1 MKLTKRSPSGKRN
14 GVRYKSLEVI
24 MRERIFPLILIYAL
38 LMGSISSCSTVRA
51 IYGIPEPQESEAS
64 IRKKITSAV
73 DKASAEIIKSLPS
86 GVRLAVLG
94 GSSAGNDREIV
105 ISYLKSQG
113 NSDNQARSSVQTMN
127 SREVYEMAAYIK
139 TQGTSSGSNY
149 ADYAVEDLEY
159 NMVKAGFRLVDRQ
172 QIEKIR
178 NEQQLQISGEFND
191 DTAVSIGKLSG
202 ANSVIIISVSYAD
215 KSGRLTLKVL
225 NVQTAEIIT
234 MARQEF

>member
-1 MKLTKRSPSGKRN
+1 
-14 GVRYKSLEVI
+14 
-24 MRERIFPLILIYAL
+24 MRKKIFPLIVIYAL
-38 LMGSISSCSTVRA
+38 LMGLISSCSTVRA
-51 IYGIPEPQESEAS
+51 MYGIPEPQESEAS

-73 DKASAEIIKSLPS
+73 DKASTEIIKSLPS

-94 GSSAGNDREIV
+94 GSSSDNDREFV
-105 ISYLKSQG
+105 ISYLKSLG
-113 NSDNQARSSVQTMN
+113 NSDRQARATVKTMN
-127 SREVYEMAAYIK
+127 SRELSAWAAEVKMK
-139 TQGTSSGSNY
+139 TGETSSGSNY

-159 NMVKAGFRLVDRQ
+159 NMVKAGFKLVDRQ

-178 NEQQLQISGEFND
+178 NEQQLQMSGEFND
-191 DTAVSIGKLSG
+191 NTAVSIGKLSG

>member
-1 MKLTKRSPSGKRN
+1 
-14 GVRYKSLEVI
+14 
-24 MRERIFPLILIYAL
+24 MRERIFPLIVIYVL
-38 LMGSISSCSTVRA
+38 LLGSISSCSTVRA

-86 GVRLAVLG
+86 GGRLAVLG
-94 GSSAGNDREIV
+94 GSSAESDREIV
-105 ISYLKSQG
+105 ISYLKSLG
-113 NSDNQARSSVQTMN
+113 KSDGEARSYVQTMN
-127 SREVYEMAAYIK
+127 SGEVSAMAADIK
-139 TQGTSSGSNY
+139 MVTRGTSSGSNY

-178 NEQQLQISGEFND
+178 NEQQLQMSGEFND
-191 DTAVSIGKLSG
+191 NTAVSIGKLSG